1 MPLVSLDIGIHITKK
16 LIAGNPMSFA
26 DDSPFKC
33 ELSSHKHICNLPDS
47 TCSVYECF
55 KWEMHA
61 Q

>member
-33 ELSSHKHICNLPDS
+33 ELSSHKHICNLPYS

-55 KWEMHA
+55 K
-61 Q
+61 